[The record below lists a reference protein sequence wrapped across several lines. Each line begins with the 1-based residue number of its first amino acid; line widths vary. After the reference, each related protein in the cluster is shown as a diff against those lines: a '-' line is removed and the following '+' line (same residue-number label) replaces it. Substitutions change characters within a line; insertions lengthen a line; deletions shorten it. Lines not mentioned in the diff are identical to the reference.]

1 VSAAPPATAPVP
13 PPARFTEVRAW
24 AARRWL
30 GVVIGALCLFGL
42 GVLAWNFSGTARAFP
57 GPALLSGFL
66 LAVVLYVAFT
76 LLRRVRPVRTPG
88 RQWSWAGVA
97 WGATAATGCALLAN
111 GGLSAVWSR
120 TAGIAFTSSW
130 GAALTAPLNEEGIK
144 TAGIV
149 LLGVAFPARMR
160 GPLDGWVLGALV
172 GLGFQ
177 MAENW
182 TYALNA
188 VVAGGGTAPGDAAL
202 QSVVGRVLYT
212 GLGSHWTM
220 SAVAGTGVGLL
231 LSRSHAPAGRR
242 RAGAAAC
249 VLAAVGMHWLFNA
262 PFSGGVL
269 GTGVK
274 TAFDFLVAGSF
285 WIVLR
290 HGYRR
295 RARAELRAPGVAP
308 GAELLLSRRGRR
320 RARAAVPQGAER
332 ERYARLMVAQLDL
345 LEERAGT
352 GCPRPA
358 VDAALRAKVA
368 EARYVPSGVA
378 GY

>member
-1 VSAAPPATAPVP
+1 MSAPPATAPAP
-13 PPARFTEVRAW
+13 APARFREVRAW
-24 AARRWL
+24 AARRRL
-30 GVVIGALCLFGL
+30 GAAIVVLCLFGL
-42 GVLAWNFSGTARAFP
+42 GVLVWNFSGTARAFP
-57 GPALLSGFL
+57 GPALLSAFL

-76 LLRRVRPVRTPG
+76 LLRRVRPVRTPP
-88 RQWSWAGVA
+88 RKWSWAGVA

-120 TAGIAFTSSW
+120 TAGVDFASSW

-182 TYALNA
+182 TYALNGI
-188 VVAGGGTAPGDAAL
+188 VGTGGTTPGDAAL

-231 LSRSHAPAGRR
+231 LSRSPGPARRR

-249 VLAAVGMHWLFNA
+249 VLTAVGMHWLFNA
-262 PFSGGVL
+262 PFLGGGL

-274 TAFDFLVAGSF
+274 AAFDFLVAGSF

-290 HGYRR
+290 HAYRH

-308 GAELLLSRRGRR
+308 GADRLLTRRGRR

-352 GCPRPA
+352 GCPRSA
-358 VDAALRAKVA
+358 FEAAARARVA
-368 EARYVPSGVA
+368 EARYVPSGVE